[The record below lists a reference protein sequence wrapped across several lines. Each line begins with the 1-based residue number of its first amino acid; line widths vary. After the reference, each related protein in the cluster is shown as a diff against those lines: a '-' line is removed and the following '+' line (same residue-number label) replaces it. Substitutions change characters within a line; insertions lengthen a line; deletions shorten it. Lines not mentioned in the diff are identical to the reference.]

1 MKTLKITII
10 ALFSIG
16 LFTALAST
24 VSTELTATSNKE
36 ITPTEVH
43 LATTSHKVKISVPT
57 NG

>member
-1 MKTLKITII
+1 MKTLKITFI

-24 VSTELTATSNKE
+24 VSVSPETTSATEIA
-36 ITPTEVH
+36 PTKIE
-43 LATTSHKVKISVPT
+43 LATTTHKIKIHVPT

>member
-24 VSTELTATSNKE
+24 VSTESTTTSNTE
-36 ITPTEVH
+36 ITPTKVQ
-43 LATTSHKVKISVPT
+43 LATTTHKVKISVPT

>member
-1 MKTLKITII
+1 MKTLKITFI
-10 ALFSIG
+10 ALFSLG

-24 VSTELTATSNKE
+24 VTVTPKTTSNTELA
-36 ITPTEVH
+36 PTEVQ

>member
-24 VSTELTATSNKE
+24 VSTESTTSNTE
-36 ITPTEVH
+36 ITPTKVQ
-43 LATTSHKVKISVPT
+43 LATTTHKVKISVPT

>member
-1 MKTLKITII
+1 MKTLKNTFI

-24 VSTELTATSNKE
+24 ATVESTTPSQDE
-36 ITPTEVH
+36 ITPTEVQ
-43 LATTSHKVKISVPT
+43 LATTSHKVKISIPT

>member
-1 MKTLKITII
+1 MKTLKITFI

-24 VSTELTATSNKE
+24 VSSNPTATTNKD

>member
-24 VSTELTATSNKE
+24 VCNNPTTTSNKD
-36 ITPTEVH
+36 ITPTDVQ

>member
-1 MKTLKITII
+1 MKTLKITFI

-24 VSTELTATSNKE
+24 VNTDPTTTSNKD
-36 ITPTEVH
+36 ITPTEVQ

>member
-1 MKTLKITII
+1 MKTLKITFI

-24 VSTELTATSNKE
+24 VSVSPETTSETEIA
-36 ITPTEVH
+36 PTDVQ
-43 LATTSHKVKISVPT
+43 LATTTHKIKVHVPT

>member
-1 MKTLKITII
+1 MKTLKITFI

-24 VSTELTATSNKE
+24 VNVTSE
-36 ITPTEVH
+36 TTSAAETVPTDVQ
-43 LATTSHKVKISVPT
+43 LATTTHKIKVHVPT